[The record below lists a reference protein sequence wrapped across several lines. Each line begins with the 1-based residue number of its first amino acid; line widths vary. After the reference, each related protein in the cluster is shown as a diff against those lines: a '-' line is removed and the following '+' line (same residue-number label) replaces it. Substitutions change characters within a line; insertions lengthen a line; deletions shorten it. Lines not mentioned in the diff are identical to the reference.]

1 MASPKHVPRWTPTE
15 SPSRSPS
22 PLLSSKEKDSSF
34 AYYDQ
39 EENESMKNIFPF
51 STTISI
57 HHDNKGTGHSYP
69 EEDMYD
75 APSLRIEYDHQTE
88 GRTRGGSVVME
99 MEPIE
104 FMTDQQRQKQEG
116 SPEAAVFTWEGV
128 LLTWEDLC
136 VSVPSSSSKENDKA
150 IIEGLNGYAH
160 PGEVLAIMGPSGSG
174 KSTLLDALAGRLS
187 SKTRQ
192 SGMIHVNGRKQ
203 RLSFGT
209 SAYVTQDDTLTTTLT
224 VKEAVYYS
232 ALLQLPDSMTASEK
246 KERAEK
252 TIKEMGLHE
261 ARNTRIGGWNIKGLS
276 GGQKRRVSICIEI
289 LTRPKLLFLDEPTSG
304 LDSAASY
311 HVMNR
316 IVKLSRQYQMTVIAS
331 IHQPS
336 SEVFDLFHNL
346 CLLSSGR
353 TIYFGPAS
361 ATNEFFALNGFPCP
375 SMRNPSDHYLRTINK
390 DFDQDVEQDSDG
402 NATTTEEAINMLVES
417 YRSSPIFQQV
427 KQRVS
432 SLCKREGSILE
443 KGSQASFFT
452 QSVVLTRRSFVNMY
466 RDLGYYWLRLGV
478 YIALCLCVGTI
489 FFNVGSSF
497 GSIQARG
504 AMLMFVAAFLT
515 FMAIGGFPS
524 FVEDMKIFGRERL
537 NGHYGVA
544 AFVVGNTISS
554 IPYLLMISLIPGAL
568 AYYLVGLHK
577 GYEHFLFFV
586 LLLFVCMMLVESLMM
601 IVASIVP
608 DFLMG
613 IITGAGIQGVM
624 MLNGGFFRLPNDLPN
639 PFWKYPMYYIAFHR
653 YANEGFYKNEFQG
666 LRFPNNQIGGSPTIS
681 GEEILKNIW
690 QMPMGYSKWVDLAVL
705 FGMVVLY
712 RLMFF
717 SIIKL
722 SEKMKSIVRERS
734 VPNSSKS
741 L

>member
-1 MASPKHVPRWTPTE
+1 MSSSPSNIPRWTPTA
-15 SPSRSPS
+15 SPSRSPPP
-22 PLLSSKEKDSSF
+22 PLLSQEENSF
-34 AYYDQ
+34 AYHDQ
-39 EENESMKNIFPF
+39 VEDETFESTFPF
-51 STTISI
+51 MNSTS
-57 HHDNKGTGHSYP
+57 HQHQQSANKDTVVN
-69 EEDMYD
+69 
-75 APSLRIEYDHQTE
+75 SLRVNGHQSE
-88 GRTRGGSVVME
+88 EKKSSFVIE
-99 MEPIE
+99 MEPI
-104 FMTDQQRQKQEG
+104 FEG
-116 SPEAAVFTWEGV
+116 SVV
-128 LLTWEDLC
+128 LTWEDLC
-136 VSVPSSSSKENDKA
+136 VRVPSSGSKGNDKA
-150 IIEGLNGYAH
+150 IIEGLNGYAQ
-160 PGEVLAIMGPSGSG
+160 PGEVLAIMGPSGCG

-187 SKTRQ
+187 SNTRQ
-192 SGMIHVNGRKQ
+192 SGQIHVNGRQQ

-232 ALLQLPDSMTASEK
+232 ALLQLPDSMTTSEK
-246 KERAEK
+246 KERAET

-316 IVKLSRQYQMTVIAS
+316 IVKLSRQYRMTVIAS

-361 ATNEFFALNGFPCP
+361 AANEVINQFKTHLIYPQVLLLIRLFLYVAFFTEQFFALNGFPCP
-375 SMRNPSDHYLRTINK
+375 TMRNPSDHYLRTINK
-390 DFDQDVEQDSDG
+390 DFDQDIEQGSG
-402 NATTTEEAINMLVES
+402 GKATTTEEAITTLVES

-443 KGSQASFFT
+443 KGSQASFLT

-544 AFVVGNTISS
+544 AFVVGNTLSS

-577 GYEHFLFFV
+577 GYDHFLFFV

-666 LRFPNNQIGGSPTIS
+666 LQFPSNQTGGSTTIS
-681 GEEILKNIW
+681 GDEILKSIW

-705 FGMVVLY
+705 FGMVILY

-722 SEKMKSIVRERS
+722 SEKMKSVVRQRN
-734 VPNSSKS
+734 VPKSSTS
-741 L
+741 

>member
-1 MASPKHVPRWTPTE
+1 MASSPSNIPRWTPNT
-15 SPSRSPS
+15 SPNRSPV
-22 PLLSSKEKDSSF
+22 PLLVQNKGSFADHDQVEDESLESTFPFMTTTTAHHHPQQQRDHYADESAIDNNSAPLRVYGRRQSEEMLKSSF
-34 AYYDQ
+34 
-39 EENESMKNIFPF
+39 
-51 STTISI
+51 
-57 HHDNKGTGHSYP
+57 
-69 EEDMYD
+69 
-75 APSLRIEYDHQTE
+75 
-88 GRTRGGSVVME
+88 VME
-99 MEPIE
+99 MEPIS
-104 FMTDQQRQKQEG
+104 G
-116 SPEAAVFTWEGV
+116 GNVV
-128 LLTWEDLC
+128 LTWEDLC
-136 VSVPSSSSKENDKA
+136 VRVPSSSSQSNEKT
-150 IIEGLNGYAH
+150 IIEGLYGYAQ

-174 KSTLLDALAGRLS
+174 KLS
-187 SKTRQ
+187 SNTRQ
-192 SGMIHVNGRKQ
+192 SGVIQVNGRKQ

-209 SAYVTQDDTLTTTLT
+209 SAYVTQDDALTTTLT
-224 VKEAVYYS
+224 VMEAVYYS
-232 ALLQLPDSMTASEK
+232 ALLQLPDSMTTSEK
-246 KERAEK
+246 KERAET
-252 TIKEMGLHE
+252 TIREMGLHE
-261 ARNTRIGGWNIKGLS
+261 ARNTRIGGWNVKGLS

-316 IVKLSRQYQMTVIAS
+316 IVKLSRQYRMTVIAS

-361 ATNEFFALNGFPCP
+361 AANEFFELNGFRCP
-375 SMRNPSDHYLRTINK
+375 TMRNPSDHYLRTINK
-390 DFDQDVEQDSDG
+390 DFDQDIEQGSRG
-402 NATTTEEAINMLVES
+402 KVTTAEEAINILVES
-417 YRSSPIFQQV
+417 YRSSQIFQQV
-427 KQRVS
+427 QQRVS
-432 SLCKREGSILE
+432 GLSVRKGSVLE
-443 KGSQASFFT
+443 KGSQASFLT

-489 FFNVGSSF
+489 FYKVGSSF

-537 NGHYGVA
+537 NGHYGLA
-544 AFVVGNTISS
+544 AFVVGNTLSS
-554 IPYLLMISLIPGAL
+554 IPYLLITRRF
-568 AYYLVGLHK
+568 
-577 GYEHFLFFV
+577 EHFLFFV

-601 IVASIVP
+601 IVASVVP

-624 MLNGGFFRLPNDLPN
+624 MLNGGFFRLPNDLPK

-666 LRFPNNQIGGSPTIS
+666 LYFPRSQIGGPSAMIS
-681 GEEILKNIW
+681 GEEILKNTW
-690 QMPMGYSKWVDLAVL
+690 QMPMGYSKWVDLVVL

-717 SIIKL
+717 GIIKL
-722 SEKMKSIVRERS
+722 SEKMKSIIRKHN
-734 VPNSSKS
+734 VPNSGTSDADKHVITYPKTKDTNGVKQFKRGVF
-741 L
+741 

>member
-1 MASPKHVPRWTPTE
+1 MTSSASDIPRWTPSA
-15 SPSRSPS
+15 SPSRSPPA
-22 PLLSSKEKDSSF
+22 PLSLSKEKGSF
-34 AYYDQ
+34 ADHDQ
-39 EENESMKNIFPF
+39 VEDESLESTFPF
-51 STTISI
+51 MSTNHPQQQQQQQERYHYGDQPANSNN
-57 HHDNKGTGHSYP
+57 NKVVNIPLRVNGHQS
-69 EEDMYD
+69 EEIMN
-75 APSLRIEYDHQTE
+75 SR
-88 GRTRGGSVVME
+88 SFVME
-99 MEPIE
+99 MEPIS
-104 FMTDQQRQKQEG
+104 EG
-116 SPEAAVFTWEGV
+116 SVV
-128 LLTWEDLC
+128 LTWEDLC
-136 VSVPSSSSKENDKA
+136 VRVPSGSGNDKT
-150 IIEGLNGYAH
+150 IIEGLNGYAQ

-174 KSTLLDALAGRLS
+174 KSTLLDTLAGRLS
-187 SKTRQ
+187 SNTRQ
-192 SGMIHVNGRKQ
+192 SGAIHVNGRKQ

-209 SAYVTQDDTLTTTLT
+209 SAYVTQDDTLPTTLT
-224 VKEAVYYS
+224 VMEAVYYS
-232 ALLQLPDSMTASEK
+232 ALLQLPDSMSTSEK
-246 KERAEK
+246 KERAET
-252 TIKEMGLHE
+252 TITEMGLHE

-289 LTRPKLLFLDEPTSG
+289 LTRPKILFLDEPTSG

-316 IVKLSRQYQMTVIAS
+316 IVKLSRQYGMTVIAS

-361 ATNEFFALNGFPCP
+361 AANEFFELNGFPCP
-375 SMRNPSDHYLRTINK
+375 IMRNPSDHYLRTINK
-390 DFDQDVEQDSDG
+390 DFDQDIEHGSGGKVTS
-402 NATTTEEAINMLVES
+402 TEEAINSLVES

-432 SLCKREGSILE
+432 DLCIKKGRMLE
-443 KGSQASFFT
+443 KGSQASFLT

-489 FFNVGSSF
+489 FFKVGNSF

-544 AFVVGNTISS
+544 AFVVGNTLSS

-568 AYYLVGLHK
+568 AYYLVDLHK
-577 GYEHFLFFV
+577 GAEHFLFFV

-613 IITGAGIQGVM
+613 IIAGAGIQGVM
-624 MLNGGFFRLPNDLPN
+624 MLNGGFFRLPNDLPK

-666 LRFPNNQIGGSPTIS
+666 LHFPNSEGSSTMIS
-681 GEEILKNIW
+681 GEEILKNTW

-717 SIIKL
+717 SIIKV
-722 SEKMKSIVRERS
+722 SEKMKSIRRQHS
-734 VPNSSKS
+734 VPNSSTS
-741 L
+741 DADNMQ